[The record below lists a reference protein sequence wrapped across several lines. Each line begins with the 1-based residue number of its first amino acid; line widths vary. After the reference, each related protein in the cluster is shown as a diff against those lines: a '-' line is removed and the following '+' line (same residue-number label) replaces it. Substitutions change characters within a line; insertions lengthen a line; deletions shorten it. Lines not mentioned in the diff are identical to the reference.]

1 MIVGNKVN
9 NVEVNSANDS
19 QRLDNFLI
27 SKIKN
32 IPKSHVY
39 KLIRTGQ
46 VRVNSSRSKPSQKL
60 KIGDIVRIPP
70 YTSTELL
77 KPKISKDLVKKTI
90 KNILYE
96 DQNIIVFNKPSSF
109 SVHSGTGIGYGLID
123 VIRLAKQNC
132 ERIDLLNRL
141 DKDTSGCLII
151 TKNLLSLR
159 NYQKKLKENKIEKK
173 YLCLVKGSWDKNIKK
188 YKSNLKRGNKIK
200 ESFSEFRIMKCF
212 KESTLLQ
219 VDLITGR
226 YHQIRKQCAL
236 LGHPII
242 GDTKYGDP
250 NINRI
255 YKKKGLNRIF
265 LHSLSLCIDLNS
277 KKQTIKSPIP
287 KELEKFLLFHK

>member
-1 MIVGNKVN
+1 MIVSNKVK
-9 NVEVNSANDS
+9 NVEINAANDG

-39 KLIRTGQ
+39 RLIRTGQ
-46 VRVNSSRSKPSQKL
+46 VRVNSARSKPSKKL

-70 YTSTELL
+70 YTSTESL
-77 KPKISKDLVKKTI
+77 KPKISKNLVKKTI

-96 DQNIIVFNKPSSF
+96 DKNIIVFNKPSSF

-123 VIRLAKQNC
+123 IIRLAKKDC

-141 DKDTSGCLII
+141 DKDTSGCLIV

-159 NYQKKLKENKIEKK
+159 SYQKKLNDNKLEKK
-173 YLCLVKGSWDKNIKK
+173 YLCLVKGLWDKNIKRNEI
-188 YKSNLKRGNKIK
+188 NLTRGNKTKKALSEYKIIK
-200 ESFSEFRIMKCF
+200 YF
-212 KESTLLQ
+212 KESTLLE
-219 VDLITGR
+219 VNLITGR

-242 GDTKYGDP
+242 GDSKYGDFD
-250 NINRI
+250 INRI
-255 YKKKGLNRIF
+255 YKRNGLNRIF
-265 LHSLSLCIDLNS
+265 LHSYSVRIDSNKEKL
-277 KKQTIKSPIP
+277 IKSPMP
-287 KELEKFLLFHK
+287 KELEKFLKLHK

>member
-1 MIVGNKVN
+1 MIVSNKVK
-9 NVEVNSANDS
+9 NVEINSANDG

-39 KLIRTGQ
+39 RLIRTGQ
-46 VRVNSSRSKPSQKL
+46 VRVNSARSKPSKKL

-70 YTSTELL
+70 YTSTESL

-96 DQNIIVFNKPSSF
+96 DKNIIVFNKPSSF

-123 VIRLAKQNC
+123 IIRLAKKDC

-141 DKDTSGCLII
+141 DKDTSGCLIV

-159 NYQKKLKENKIEKK
+159 IYQKKLNDNKLEKK
-173 YLCLVKGSWDKNIKK
+173 YLCLVKGLWDKNIKRNEI
-188 YKSNLKRGNKIK
+188 NLTRGNKTKKALSEYKIIK
-200 ESFSEFRIMKCF
+200 YF
-212 KESTLLQ
+212 KESTLLE
-219 VDLITGR
+219 VNLITGR

-236 LGHPII
+236 LGHPVI
-242 GDTKYGDP
+242 GDSKYGDFD
-250 NINRI
+250 INRI
-255 YKKKGLNRIF
+255 YKRNGLNRIF
-265 LHSLSLCIDLNS
+265 LHSYSVRIDS
-277 KKQTIKSPIP
+277 KKEKLIKSPMP
-287 KELEKFLLFHK
+287 KELEKFLKLHN

>member
-1 MIVGNKVN
+1 MIVSNKVK
-9 NVEVNSANDS
+9 NVEINSANDG

-39 KLIRTGQ
+39 RLIRTGQ
-46 VRVNSSRSKPSQKL
+46 VRVNSARSKPSKKL

-70 YTSTELL
+70 YTSTESL

-96 DQNIIVFNKPSSF
+96 DKNIIVFNKPSSF

-123 VIRLAKQNC
+123 IIRLAKKDC

-141 DKDTSGCLII
+141 DKDTSGCLIV

-159 NYQKKLKENKIEKK
+159 IYQKKLNDNKLEKK
-173 YLCLVKGSWDKNIKK
+173 YLCLVKGLWDKNIKRNEI
-188 YKSNLKRGNKIK
+188 NLTRGNKTKKALSEYKIIK
-200 ESFSEFRIMKCF
+200 YFR
-212 KESTLLQ
+212 ESTLLE
-219 VDLITGR
+219 VNLITGR

-242 GDTKYGDP
+242 GDSKYGDFD
-250 NINRI
+250 INRI
-255 YKKKGLNRIF
+255 YKRNGLNRIF
-265 LHSLSLCIDLNS
+265 LHSYSVRIDS
-277 KKQTIKSPIP
+277 KKEKLIKSPMP
-287 KELEKFLLFHK
+287 KELEKFLKLHN

>member
-1 MIVGNKVN
+1 MIVSNKVK
-9 NVEVNSANDS
+9 NVEINAANDG

-39 KLIRTGQ
+39 RLIRTGQ
-46 VRVNSSRSKPSQKL
+46 VRVNSARSKPSKKL

-70 YTSTELL
+70 YTSTESL
-77 KPKISKDLVKKTI
+77 KPKISKNLVKKTI

-96 DQNIIVFNKPSSF
+96 DKNIIVFNKPSSF

-123 VIRLAKQNC
+123 IIRLAKKDC

-141 DKDTSGCLII
+141 DKDTSGCLIV

-159 NYQKKLKENKIEKK
+159 SYQKKLNDNKLEKK
-173 YLCLVKGSWDKNIKK
+173 YLCLVKGLWDKNIKR
-188 YKSNLKRGNKIK
+188 NEIDLTRGNKTKKALSEYKIIK
-200 ESFSEFRIMKCF
+200 YF
-212 KESTLLQ
+212 KESTLLE
-219 VDLITGR
+219 VNLITGR

-242 GDTKYGDP
+242 GDSKYGDFDM
-250 NINRI
+250 NRI
-255 YKKKGLNRIF
+255 YKRNGLNRIF
-265 LHSLSLCIDLNS
+265 LHSYSVRIDSNKEKL
-277 KKQTIKSPIP
+277 IKSPMP
-287 KELEKFLLFHK
+287 KELEKFLKLHK

>member
-1 MIVGNKVN
+1 MIVSNKVK
-9 NVEVNSANDS
+9 NVEINSANDG

-39 KLIRTGQ
+39 RLIRTGQ
-46 VRVNSSRSKPSQKL
+46 VRVNSARSKPSKKL

-70 YTSTELL
+70 YTSTESL

-96 DQNIIVFNKPSSF
+96 DKNIIVFNKPSSF

-123 VIRLAKQNC
+123 IIRLAKKDC

-141 DKDTSGCLII
+141 DKDTSGCLIV

-159 NYQKKLKENKIEKK
+159 IYQKKLNDNKLEKK
-173 YLCLVKGSWDKNIKK
+173 YLCLVKGLWDKNIKRNEI
-188 YKSNLKRGNKIK
+188 NLTRGNKTKKALSEYKIIK
-200 ESFSEFRIMKCF
+200 YF
-212 KESTLLQ
+212 KESTLLE
-219 VDLITGR
+219 VNLITGR

-242 GDTKYGDP
+242 GDSKYGDFD
-250 NINRI
+250 INRI
-255 YKKKGLNRIF
+255 YKRNGLNRIF
-265 LHSLSLCIDLNS
+265 LHSYSVRIDS
-277 KKQTIKSPIP
+277 KKEKLIKSPMP
-287 KELEKFLLFHK
+287 KELEKFLKLHK

>member
-1 MIVGNKVN
+1 MIVSNKVK
-9 NVEVNSANDS
+9 NVEINAANDG

-39 KLIRTGQ
+39 RLIRTGQ
-46 VRVNSSRSKPSQKL
+46 VRVNSARSKPSKKL

-70 YTSTELL
+70 YTSTESL
-77 KPKISKDLVKKTI
+77 KPKISKNLVKKTI

-96 DQNIIVFNKPSSF
+96 DKNIIVFNKPSSF

-123 VIRLAKQNC
+123 IIRLAKKDC

-141 DKDTSGCLII
+141 DKDTSGCLIV

-159 NYQKKLKENKIEKK
+159 SYQKKLNDNKLEKK
-173 YLCLVKGSWDKNIKK
+173 YLCLVKGLWDKNIKR
-188 YKSNLKRGNKIK
+188 NEIDLTRGNKTKKALSEYKIIK
-200 ESFSEFRIMKCF
+200 YF
-212 KESTLLQ
+212 KESTLLE
-219 VDLITGR
+219 VNLITGR

-242 GDTKYGDP
+242 GDSKYGDFD
-250 NINRI
+250 INRI
-255 YKKKGLNRIF
+255 YKRNGLNRIF
-265 LHSLSLCIDLNS
+265 LHSYSVRIDSNKEKL
-277 KKQTIKSPIP
+277 IKSPMP
-287 KELEKFLLFHK
+287 KELEKFLKLHK